1 MPRHPSEKDRRS
13 SERQKPAYTPKEIQ
27 ALRVTR
33 VHFREDFLFCL
44 LSDGNMVCVPLAI
57 SPKLLRAPRRV
68 RYQWRIEEQGRTI
81 LWATAPMG
89 VVTERLSLSTILEHP
104 EAEITRV

>member
-1 MPRHPSEKDRRS
+1 MPRHPPEKDRRS

-27 ALRVTR
+27 ELQVTR

-44 LSDGNMVCVPLAI
+44 LSDGNMACVPLAI

-104 EAEITRV
+104 EAQITQV